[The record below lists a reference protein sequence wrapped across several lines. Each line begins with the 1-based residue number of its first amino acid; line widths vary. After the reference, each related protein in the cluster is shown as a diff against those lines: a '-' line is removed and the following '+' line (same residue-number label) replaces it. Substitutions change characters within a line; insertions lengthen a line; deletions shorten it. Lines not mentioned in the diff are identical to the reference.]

1 MRVQKV
7 KVSDGGGLSKRIAHN
22 LRETISDNVDKSRIE
37 LDEVYGAKTRQEIY
51 AKIHQRWNK
60 ATTRRS
66 DNVGVLEVLIT
77 TTGKLPKGKE
87 EDFLTDSAEQLKQL
101 YGEENLIN
109 YVVHRDEKE
118 THIHAFVV
126 PLEEK
131 KVEKT
136 RLTNQEEEQLKAE
149 LQKRKIEFQSVP
161 KKPGKDCKDEKA
173 WESYKKQK
181 KEYEKYKQKIKPILE
196 EIGISKTE
204 TVLSCQKICGD
215 KQTMSHYQDLFFNNV
230 FKKYGL
236 DRGEKLGKTK
246 KMSPTSLKKWQE
258 KLENLEKFLD
268 EKEKNLIDNALKNYS
283 EKLKIYEI
291 VANIK
296 DTEPGKKET
305 VKEYRMRIQG
315 YVDSLVT
322 HCRNF
327 EKQQLKKL
335 ETEKNKMTEHNQKFI
350 GGVMA
355 ENVQLKNENEK
366 LKKIIDNEPKNIL
379 EEPGLKQQVAT
390 LKTTLKKWQNMSADE
405 LRQLA
410 EKKENAQ
417 NLGQKKSHFSR

>member
-1 MRVQKV
+1 
-7 KVSDGGGLSKRIAHN
+7 
-22 LRETISDNVDKSRIE
+22 
-37 LDEVYGAKTRQEIY
+37 
-51 AKIHQRWNK
+51 
-60 ATTRRS
+60 
-66 DNVGVLEVLIT
+66 
-77 TTGKLPKGKE
+77 
-87 EDFLTDSAEQLKQL
+87 
-101 YGEENLIN
+101 
-109 YVVHRDEKE
+109 
-118 THIHAFVV
+118 
-126 PLEEK
+126 
-131 KVEKT
+131 
-136 RLTNQEEEQLKAE
+136 
-149 LQKRKIEFQSVP
+149 
-161 KKPGKDCKDEKA
+161 
-173 WESYKKQK
+173 
-181 KEYEKYKQKIKPILE
+181 
-196 EIGISKTE
+196 
-204 TVLSCQKICGD
+204 
-215 KQTMSHYQDLFFNNV
+215 
-230 FKKYGL
+230 
-236 DRGEKLGKTK
+236 
-246 KMSPTSLKKWQE
+246 MSPTSLKKWQE

-268 EKEKNLIDNALKNYS
+268 EKEKNLIDNALKIYS
-283 EKLKIYEI
+283 EKLKIKEI

-379 EEPGLKQQVAT
+379 DEPGLKQQVTT

-417 NLGQKKSHFSR
+417 NLGQKKSHISR